1 MPEFQQLIDLN
12 CWIVGDHLGYFS
24 WSAIIWGDLMQN
36 AMPVGIWH
44 AKPPII
50 QMDTNGASWVKKYN
64 LIIYAREYTLFN
76 RKSIY
81 ISEGFYIVYL
91 STKEFSANIQIC
103 FAVDIFL
110 DPPKLPTSWFV
121 RINRVDLTYDLSSFT
136 QLSVA
141 PDPTIA
147 PANWSNSKTPG
158 RPNRWGK
165 KQEDILGMKGTYIY
179 GIWWRYYVKKTSY
192 GMI

>member
-50 QMDTNGASWVKKYN
+50 QMDTNGGASWVKKYN

-110 DPPKLPTSWFV
+110 DPPNSPPHGSWESTGSTWHTTYHRLPSSLWLQIQQSHRPTGRTQKLQGSLTV
-121 RINRVDLTYDLSSFT
+121 EEKNRKIFWGWKGHIYMAYD
-136 QLSVA
+136 
-141 PDPTIA
+141 
-147 PANWSNSKTPG
+147 
-158 RPNRWGK
+158 
-165 KQEDILGMKGTYIY
+165 EDIM
-179 GIWWRYYVKKTSY
+179 
-192 GMI
+192 